1 MVVFDRNNEST
12 PNYFYGTRDQQKH
25 SYNNSASYVYD
36 HDVPYKDQ
44 YKDEV
49 KGYLEV
55 PLNQNGIQHS

>member
-1 MVVFDRNNEST
+1 MRE
-12 PNYFYGTRDQQKH
+12 QQNH